1 MIVVL
6 VSTLQYVL
14 SKYTDSLAKVS
25 VLEEANS
32 DPNTR
37 VVTSQQALQIINSLK
52 GDTSN
57 SKEDIKA
64 KFNKISLQ
72 AQEKAKKQL

>member
-14 SKYTDSLAKVS
+14 SQYTDSLAKVS

>member
-14 SKYTDSLAKVS
+14 SKYTDSLAKVL
-25 VLEEANS
+25 VLEESNS

-37 VVTSQQALQIINSLK
+37 VVTSQQDIQIVNSLK
-52 GDTSN
+52 GDTSK

>member
-14 SKYTDSLAKVS
+14 SKYTGSLAKVS

-37 VVTSQQALQIINSLK
+37 VVTSQQALQIVNSLK
-52 GDTSN
+52 GDTSK

>member
-37 VVTSQQALQIINSLK
+37 VVTSQQALQIVNSLK
-52 GDTSN
+52 GDTSK

>member
-37 VVTSQQALQIINSLK
+37 VVTSQQALQIVNSLK

>member
-37 VVTSQQALQIINSLK
+37 VVTSQQALQIVNSLK

-72 AQEKAKKQL
+72 AQEKAKKEL